1 MRYTVD
7 DASWLRALLLQTRDA
22 LVVAVESLERGI
34 TSIEETWPEF
44 GAGHHTRYDAPP
56 LRPALCREQPG
67 DGAPADDSP
76 VPTGPPHPAQPD
88 NPRRPTN
95 SADTVYQLEP
105 DALDLLRTYGTD
117 EWDTTLAAYLTT
129 RDTLAHRYARERAMA
144 RIPVTFNEGMT
155 LTLTPGG
162 QNVLIKEIL
171 ESAFA
176 RHGARRRAPR
186 RHRGHQGR
194 PAQPDP
200 RRRSRAL
207 PG

>member
-1 MRYTVD
+1 MMRRHYGRPYAENSRETVRRQTIHQFLQ
-7 DASWLRALLLQTRDA
+7 AHLILLN
-22 LVVAVESLERGI
+22 
-34 TSIEETWPEF
+34 
-44 GAGHHTRYDAPP
+44 
-56 LRPALCREQPG
+56 
-67 DGAPADDSP
+67 
-76 VPTGPPHPAQPD
+76 PD

-105 DALDLLRTYGTD
+105 DALNLLRTYGTD

-171 ESAFA
+171 ESACRTSRCA
-176 RHGARRRAPR
+176 TPCAAASSRPPRSPGAA
-186 RHRGHQGR
+186 
-194 PAQPDP
+194 
-200 RRRSRAL
+200 
-207 PG
+207 